1 MKAVELAAEA
11 LAEANGAATWYE
23 NRRPG
28 LGDRFLSELDAT
40 LSRVAEAPS
49 SFPRLLDVPPEL
61 GVRRTLMRRFPYGLI
76 FVELDTSVRVI
87 AVAHLKRRP
96 GYWLSRAT
104 HD

>member
-11 LAEANGAATWYE
+11 VAEAIGAAIWYDD
-23 NRRPG
+23 RRPG
-28 LGDRFLSELDAT
+28 LGDRFLTELDAT
-40 LSRVAEAPS
+40 LSRVAEAPT

-61 GVRRTLMRRFPYGLI
+61 GVRRVLMRRSPYGLI
-76 FVELDTSVRVI
+76 FVELDTTVRVI

-96 GYWLSRAT
+96 GYWLSRVA